1 MPQGYGRISPEITL
15 RILIDAD
22 ACPVPA
28 KEILY
33 RVSER
38 LTIPLVLVANSV
50 MRFPK
55 SRLIALEVVA
65 QGADEADDR
74 IVALAEPDDLVI
86 TADIPLAARVIRKCV
101 TAAVL
106 DPRGVFLTDANI
118 GPRLALRDLMADL
131 RDGGLQTGGP
141 PAYGPKDKQA
151 FANQLDKWL
160 QNRKGPQVVGRG

>member
-1 MPQGYGRISPEITL
+1 M
-15 RILIDAD
+15 RILVDAD

-38 LTIPLVLVANSV
+38 LKVALVLVANSPL
-50 MRFPK
+50 RLPK
-55 SRLIALEVVA
+55 TPLVSMEVVA

-74 IVALAEPDDLVI
+74 IVEIASPDDLVI

-106 DPRGVFLTDANI
+106 DPRGTFLTDANI
-118 GPRLALRDLMADL
+118 GPRLAIRDLMDNL
-131 RDGGLQTGGP
+131 RNEGMNTGGP
-141 PAYGPKDKQA
+141 GAYSPKDKQA

-160 QNRKGPQVVGRG
+160 TARLRT

>member
-1 MPQGYGRISPEITL
+1 M

-28 KEILY
+28 KDILY

-38 LTIPLVLVANSV
+38 LGIPLVLFANAV
-50 MRFPK
+50 MRVPK
-55 SRLIALEVVA
+55 SKLIALEVVA

-74 IVALAEPDDLVI
+74 IVEWAQPDDLVI
-86 TADIPLAARVIRKCV
+86 TADIPLAARVIKKCL

-106 DPRGVFLTDANI
+106 DPRGAFLTNANI

-131 RDGGLQTGGP
+131 RSEGMNTGGP
-141 PAYGPKDKQA
+141 PAYSPKDKQA

-160 QNRKGPQVVGRG
+160 QGRSFTPLPNKTGTRG

>member
-1 MPQGYGRISPEITL
+1 L
-15 RILIDAD
+15 RILVDAD
-22 ACPVPA
+22 ACPTPA
-28 KEILY
+28 KDILF
-33 RVSER
+33 RVAER
-38 LTIPLVLVANSV
+38 LKIPVVLVANS
-50 MRFPK
+50 K
-55 SRLIALEVVA
+55 LRLPASVYLSLQVVA

-74 IVALAEPDDLVI
+74 LVELAEPDDLVV

-106 DPRGVFLTDANI
+106 DPRGAFLTDANI

-131 RDGGLQTGGP
+131 RTDGLNTGGP

-160 QNRKGPQVVGRG
+160 NRR

>member
-1 MPQGYGRISPEITL
+1 MV

-38 LTIPLVLVANSV
+38 LGVPLILFANSP
-50 MRFPK
+50 MRLPK
-55 SRLIALEVVA
+55 SKLVALEVVA

-74 IVALAEPDDLVI
+74 IVEWAEPDDLVI
-86 TADIPLAARVIRKCV
+86 TADIPLAARVIKKSL

-106 DPRGVFLTDANI
+106 DPRGAFLTNANI
-118 GPRLALRDLMADL
+118 GPRLALRDLMDNL
-131 RDGGLQTGGP
+131 RSEGMNTGGP

-160 QNRKGPQVVGRG
+160 QGRVRSTRSP